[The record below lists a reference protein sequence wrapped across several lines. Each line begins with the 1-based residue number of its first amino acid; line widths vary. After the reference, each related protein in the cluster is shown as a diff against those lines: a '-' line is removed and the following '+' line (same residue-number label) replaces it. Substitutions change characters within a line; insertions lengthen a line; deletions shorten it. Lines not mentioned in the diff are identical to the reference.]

1 MRIRPVLS
9 LLALGLL
16 LTQSAFALD
25 LAEAYEKALS
35 NDPNWA
41 NAQHT
46 LDASEENTSL
56 SRAYLL
62 PSVDLNGNLT
72 HNDLILSGTGDTLS
86 YHQRQLGVKATQP
99 LFRADAWYGYKQ
111 AKAATSA
118 AEANFAYQ
126 KEQEILRVANAYFNV
141 LSAQENL
148 EYSKAEE
155 GALGRQ
161 MDQSQQRFDVGLI
174 AITDV
179 LEAKA
184 QFDAARAS
192 RISAEASLNTAREN
206 LIAIIGDDPGKLAPL
221 KTDVPMNQP
230 VPDNADEWTK
240 LARDQ
245 NPQLLMAHYNYQG
258 AKAAT
263 NVQRAAYVPNVDL
276 FGQYND
282 TDIPNSGGNQLLQF
296 TSGRTTTVGIQ
307 ATWNLFGGGRT
318 VASVRQASYQEAAA
332 EDNVESVERN
342 VVSTTRSAYLNVAA
356 NSFQVDATRQ
366 AVKSN
371 ESALAADQAGYE
383 VGTRNIVDVLLT
395 QSNLYAAKR
404 DYANARYNYV
414 INTLQLK
421 AASGQLNDVDI
432 RDLNNWL
439 DPNGSITAAPEEPA
453 PEPVT
458 PAMAKPAKKH

>member
-342 VVSTTRSAYLNVAA
+342 VVSTTRSAYLN
-356 NSFQVDATRQ
+356 SFQVDATRQ